1 MNKQADAAP
10 LAAYGLCE
18 NFRSVEIRN
27 ENTANSLHYLKFES
41 SQPGYATL
49 TGPVRINESTASHG
63 CLKFVKGAEGHA
75 ARAGFYGR
83 FQKVSS

>member
-63 CLKFVKGAEGHA
+63 SLKFVKGIDLHGCVPCP
-75 ARAGFYGR
+75 GSWNG
-83 FQKVSS
+83 